1 MSQTVYTFIVYFGTA
16 WLVLGLLFVAALA
29 LGNVRRIAR
38 DEE

>member
-1 MSQTVYTFIVYFGTA
+1 MTQTVHAFIVYFGTV
-16 WLVLGLLFVAALA
+16 WLVIGLLFVAALA